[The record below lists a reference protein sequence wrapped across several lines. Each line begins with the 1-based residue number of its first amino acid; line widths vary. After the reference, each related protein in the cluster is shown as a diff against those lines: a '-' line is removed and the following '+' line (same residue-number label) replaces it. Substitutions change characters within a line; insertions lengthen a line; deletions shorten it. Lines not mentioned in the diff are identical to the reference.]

1 MFQKS
6 LTACGSVC
14 DMRLFDKGVRHE
26 TRRFVIAPSF
36 VGRACD
42 FWGWL
47 GPSQLFLSVY
57 FLFIFERLL
66 FVFLGVGEVSPCA
79 SMYSGL
85 RPCAHTPRP
94 PLSVEWNVESGAW
107 EGKNPNTKIPP
118 PTPPQGQAN
127 MTHQAST
134 TS

>member
-36 VGRACD
+36 VCRACD

-57 FLFIFERLL
+57 FLFFGGGGSLPLRVYVLRPSALRAYAATPSECG
-66 FVFLGVGEVSPCA
+66 VECGEWGVG
-79 SMYSGL
+79 
-85 RPCAHTPRP
+85 R
-94 PLSVEWNVESGAW
+94 
-107 EGKNPNTKIPP
+107 
-118 PTPPQGQAN
+118 
-127 MTHQAST
+127 
-134 TS
+134 

>member
-36 VGRACD
+36 VCRACD

-57 FLFIFERLL
+57 FLF
-66 FVFLGVGEVSPCA
+66 FLGWGKSPPARLCA
-79 SMYSGL
+79 QAFGL
-85 RPCAHTPRP
+85 ARIRRD
-94 PLSVEWNVESGAW
+94 PL
-107 EGKNPNTKIPP
+107 
-118 PTPPQGQAN
+118 
-127 MTHQAST
+127 
-134 TS
+134 